1 MQPFPLPDI
10 VDVQFIASL
19 CQDTRLKVIGNPRKK
34 IMGVASLE
42 EAQGNDLA
50 FCSAIDADGGIKI
63 EKSKAGAVVCHESAL
78 AYLSL
83 NDRDRVFLLAEN
95 PMREFNRCL
104 KSFFKKEKGRGIHD
118 SVQIGDHC
126 EVHETAAIGAN
137 SVIGK
142 RVIIGSHTIIDSCVV
157 IRDGVTIGSGVFIGP
172 NSSIGIE
179 GLAYTTDEHG
189 SYENFMHL
197 GSVIIEDNVDIGAST
212 CVVRGILQNTL
223 IGKGSKIGNHVN
235 IGHNVSIGADCFI
248 SAGAVLCGSVNIED
262 NCWIAP
268 HASILNHKKIGKG
281 ATVGLGAV
289 VIKDVLPGMT
299 VVGNPA
305 KTLKRK

>member
-1 MQPFPLPDI
+1 MQSFPLPDI
-10 VDVQFIASL
+10 VDVQFIANL
-19 CQDTRLKVIGNPRKK
+19 LQDALIKVIGDPNKK
-34 IMGVASLE
+34 IMGVARLE
-42 EAQGNDLA
+42 AAQGSDLA
-50 FCSAIDADGGIKI
+50 FCSAKEAGGAIKT
-63 EKSKAGAVVCHESAL
+63 EESKAGVVVCHESVMAHL
-78 AYLSL
+78 TL
-83 NDRDRVFLLAEN
+83 NSRDRVFLLAEN

-104 KSFFKKEKGRGIHD
+104 KSFFKTEKGHGIHD
-118 SVQIGDHC
+118 SVQIGNHC
-126 EVHETAAIGAN
+126 EVHETAAIGSN
-137 SVIGK
+137 SVIGN
-142 RVIIGSHTIIDSCVV
+142 RVIIGRHTIIDSCVV
-157 IRDGVTIGSGVFIGP
+157 VRDGVTIGSGVSIGP

-179 GLAYTTDEHG
+179 GLAYATDEHG

-212 CVVRGILQNTL
+212 CVVRGILQNTF

-268 HASILNHKKIGKG
+268 QASILNHITIGAG

-289 VIKDVLPGMT
+289 VTKNAAPGVI

-305 KTLKRK
+305 KPLRR